1 MTTSIFDE
9 VNKEARKRAIAEL
22 KQEFLVTED
31 FDALA
36 ILNKLVK
43 GGEEKWTKKSLEISL
58 IMKLD
63 K

>member
-43 GGEEKWTKKSLEISL
+43 GGEEK
-58 IMKLD
+58 
-63 K
+63 